1 MRARVAEGG
10 TDAPVTIWKD
20 SGVLSG
26 RGGGESSLSSQS
38 EADKSAIT
46 NQSSASDTQAHIH
59 SHLHIHTRAHIHT
72 ALHLQP
78 QETKQSPST

>member
-1 MRARVAEGG
+1 MDSEREIRPRVAGGG

-38 EADKSAIT
+38 EVDKNAIT
-46 NQSSASDTQAHIH
+46 NQSSDTHARTH
-59 SHLHIHTRAHIHT
+59 
-72 ALHLQP
+72 
-78 QETKQSPST
+78 SPSPAATTS